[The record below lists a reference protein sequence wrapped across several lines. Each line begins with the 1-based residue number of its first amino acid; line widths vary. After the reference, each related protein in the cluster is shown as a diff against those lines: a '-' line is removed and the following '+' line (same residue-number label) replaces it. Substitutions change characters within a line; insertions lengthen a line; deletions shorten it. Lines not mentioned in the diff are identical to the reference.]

1 MSTIPTPEQ
10 PLITDTTV
18 GTTAAGA
25 AVATREAERA
35 KEEER
40 GRMSFFEHL
49 VELRKRIINSA
60 LAIGVGMMIGVGV
73 ANRVFGFLAKP
84 MLGALRAAH
93 FDDKLVY
100 TSPTGAISLII
111 NLGLY
116 LGLVIASPVVLYQ
129 VWLFIAPGLY
139 KHERKAVTAFIFS
152 SLSLFLIGTAFGY
165 YVSLPYVLKFLIG
178 FQGPFK
184 PLISI
189 NEYFDLIL
197 VVLLGLGVM
206 FELPV
211 LIFCLSLFGI
221 VTPKFLWKNF
231 RYALLIITVLAAI
244 VTPTPD
250 ATTMVIFMAVMTA
263 LYVLGIGLSYLVVR
277 RKAKQA
283 LADAAADAAGA
294 GGGATV

>member
-1 MSTIPTPEQ
+1 MMATDLQ
-10 PLITDTTV
+10 PDLPFASQ
-18 GTTAAGA
+18 AA
-25 AVATREAERA
+25 A
-35 KEEER
+35 KEEEEEG

-60 LAIGVGMMIGVGV
+60 IAIAIGMMIGVAV
-73 ANRVFGFLAKP
+73 SNKVFGFLARP
-84 MLGALRAAH
+84 MLAALRNAH

-100 TSPTGAISLII
+100 TNPTGALSMII

-129 VWLFIAPGLY
+129 IWLFIAPGLY
-139 KHERKAVTAFIFS
+139 RHERRAVTAFIFS
-152 SLSLFLIGTAFGY
+152 SLSLFICGIAFGY
-165 YVSLPYVLKFLIG
+165 YISLPYVLKFLIG

-197 VVLLGLGVM
+197 VVLLGLGII

-221 VTPKFLWKNF
+221 VTPKFLWDNI
-231 RYALLIITVLAAI
+231 RYAVLVITLLAAI

-250 ATTMVIFMAVMTA
+250 ATTMVLFMGVLLL
-263 LYVLGIGLSYLVVR
+263 LYFIGIGVSYLVVR
-277 RKAKQA
+277 KRNRRE
-283 LADAAADAAGA
+283 AAGT
-294 GGGATV
+294 GAS